1 MYTRRELAAELVAF
15 LTQRGGG
22 TTVLNPALQPAQGPG
37 RIDHTILRNAVV
49 AQLFQREP
57 FS

>member
-22 TTVLNPALQPAQGPG
+22 TTVRRFHSRNPRTGANRPHVH
-37 RIDHTILRNAVV
+37 RTHR
-49 AQLFQREP
+49 
-57 FS
+57 S